1 MTYGLVYIS
10 IVRITKYTSFLYR
23 WLVSKSRNLR
33 RKDKNMT
40 KAEIFD
46 RLALIENVM
55 IQSRVQL
62 VGAMRMLEKLKQE
75 IENDISK
82 ENE

>member
-1 MTYGLVYIS
+1 
-10 IVRITKYTSFLYR
+10 
-23 WLVSKSRNLR
+23 
-33 RKDKNMT
+33 MT

-62 VGAMRMLEKLKQE
+62 VRAMRMLEKLKQE

>member
-62 VGAMRMLEKLKQE
+62 VRAMRMLEKLKQE